1 MRLSKLFGR
10 TTRETPAD
18 ADNMSH
24 QLLTRA
30 GMIAQGAAG
39 VYSYLPLG
47 WRVLRRIEQI
57 IREEMDRA
65 GGQELRM
72 PTLQP
77 FELWEASG
85 RHVSFGQ
92 SLFTV
97 IDRKKHRLALGP
109 THEEIITDLA
119 RRCLQSYRDLPL
131 MPYQIQTKFRD
142 EARPRGGL
150 LRVREFIMKDMYSFD
165 ADEEGLDIT
174 YQTMSRAYDAVYRRL
189 SLPAV
194 MVEADSG
201 AIGGKASHEFMVLT
215 PTGED
220 IVMHCASCGYA
231 ANMEKASSDK
241 RVVGGMLPSGEDMRP
256 LQEVVTP
263 DSTTIEE
270 VASYLN
276 LPRDRTLKAVFYV
289 ADGEFVVA
297 AIRGDLDVNEV
308 KLQRALKC
316 NLLRLAESDEV
327 DAAGLPAGFASPI
340 GASGVRVVAD
350 DSVLDARNLV
360 AGANRTGYHFLNSN
374 YGRDYVAAVVSD
386 IALARDGD
394 SCPKCGAALSAD
406 RGIEVGHI
414 FKLGTFLSEKLSAV
428 FLDENGV
435 SRPAVMGC
443 YGIGLGRLLAAVIEH
458 SHDEKGIIWPM
469 ALAPYQVHICTLNP
483 DKDGVASCGDRLYEE
498 LQAAGVEV
506 LYDDRMAS
514 PGVKF
519 NDADLI
525 GVPLRVTVS
534 PRALAS
540 ASVEVKQRS
549 AKESGLV
556 PVDGATASI
565 ATMVRD
571 ALAAQNSADAGV

>member
-18 ADNMSH
+18 AESTSH
-24 QLLTRA
+24 QLLIRA

-57 IREEMDRA
+57 IREEMDGV

-77 FELWEASG
+77 FELWQASG
-85 RHVSFGQ
+85 RHLSFGQ

-97 IDRKKHRLALGP
+97 LDRKQHRLALGP
-109 THEEIITDLA
+109 THEEVVTDLA
-119 RRCLQSYRDLPL
+119 RRYLQSYKDLPL
-131 MPYQIQTKFRD
+131 MLYQIQTKFRD
-142 EARPRGGL
+142 EPRPRGGL

-165 ADEEGLDIT
+165 ADEEGLNTT
-174 YQTMSRAYDAVYRRL
+174 YETMARAYASVYRRL
-189 SLPAV
+189 GLPAV

-220 IVMHCASCGYA
+220 VVMHCASCGYA
-231 ANMEKASSDK
+231 ANMEKASSEK
-241 RVVGGMLPSGEDMRP
+241 RVAGVDLAAGEDIRP
-256 LQEVVTP
+256 LEEVETP
-263 DSTTIEE
+263 GSTTIEE
-270 VASYLN
+270 VATYLN
-276 LPRDRTLKAVFYV
+276 LPEHKTLKAVFYV
-289 ADGEFVVA
+289 ADGEFVIAV
-297 AIRGDLDVNEV
+297 IRGDLDVNEV

-316 NLLRLAESDEV
+316 TLLRLAESEEV
-327 DAAGLPAGFASPI
+327 KTAGIAVGFASPI
-340 GASGVRVVAD
+340 GVSGVRVVAD
-350 DSVLDARNLV
+350 DSVPAARNLV

-374 YGRDYVAAVVSD
+374 YGRDYVAAVVAD
-386 IALARDGD
+386 VALAREGD
-394 SCPKCGAALSAD
+394 SCPNCGAPLRAD

-414 FKLGTFLSEKLSAV
+414 FKLGTSLSDKLSAV
-428 FLDENGV
+428 FLDENGT

-469 ALAPYQVHICTLNP
+469 ALAPYHVHICTLNP
-483 DKDGVASCGDRLYEE
+483 DKDGVSSCGERLYQE
-498 LQAAGVEV
+498 LKAAGIEV

-534 PRALAS
+534 PRTLAS
-540 ASVEVKQRS
+540 GSVEVKQRS

-556 PVDGATASI
+556 PADGAAASI
-565 ATMVRD
+565 TAMVRD
-571 ALAAQNSADAGV
+571 ALAAQDSANPGV